1 MTKSAQIKR
10 GVFKMKCQDCKNDF
24 PKGYKFA
31 LFETKRVCKRCF
43 NRLRVKAK
51 QKRLG
56 VKCNMVGLI

>member
-1 MTKSAQIKR
+1 
-10 GVFKMKCQDCKNDF
+10 MKCQHCKNEF
-24 PKGYKFA
+24 KKGYKFA

-56 VKCNMVGLI
+56 VKCKMVGIY